1 MLRRVL
7 AADVFPFSHQR
18 DGESYYELNPGAR
31 GNHLADDS
39 FDPPS
44 SYEKRRRGD
53 DSDSDT
59 STSIRKGV
67 RRGTSH
73 VDDYMPDACGWKR
86 CDGFVVATNTCEGT
100 AAAAAVALEPA
111 EYRICYDAILGIWHL
126 KGVADDN
133 DSDISIVDQRLA
145 CAELHFDH
153 RGPVGSDK
161 NVGHNLEYSENN
173 VALKEGNSVKD
184 QHINAAGFTVTDL
197 PNENSNKDI
206 QDNTI
211 IVDKDLERSE
221 TRNAIMKENV
231 EMKTNDLLRATEE
244 QSRVSDDERHNHR
257 EFEGQ
262 TTESNKGVNPEALKA
277 FESMSKIAETDEVVA
292 NDITNSDN
300 KFIADVA
307 LSEHPTSHE
316 TIKQVPIDEYLR
328 GENEKNGAQQEYG
341 GTIASAFIGM
351 QENGQEQ
358 VRKTEKNVRECKKLS
373 TIEDTDKK
381 RGAQGTRQNELEN
394 DVNEHEMLCSTK
406 WATRLSVLQ
415 SIAANI
421 DFAKNKSNLNTSINI
436 DGCVTEE
443 SMVVAPNT
451 NEVIPRFKGGLSRVV
466 RWHDPSSS
474 TGENHCRE
482 FSIDDWRIFVR
493 QRSDWQQWRGKLRE
507 ALEDANESPEDYDS
521 DSTSINGGNTLTKTL
536 RFRGSNTM
544 NSEGD
549 YDNEVITHA
558 REERKDRCDTTIDVE
573 TAKDAQHQERRRH
586 AALSV
591 HAAPMAVHERVQWV
605 TLQENPVDA
614 ALLVAR
620 ERADERNKFFDALD
634 TKASLRCSRTRP
646 SATASFDV
654 KAVEAKGEVKAD
666 KYGHTFPAGAK
677 EEQTHGEESKSV
689 SKTEQLEDRTY
700 KKDKQFRYWPRES
713 LALPHPDGCDDI
725 LNSVIED
732 NNKDRGDEFE
742 DFPNASWAQPKERQL
757 AFQRRW
763 TGAKS

>member
-292 NDITNSDN
+292 ND
-300 KFIADVA
+300 
-307 LSEHPTSHE
+307 
-316 TIKQVPIDEYLR
+316 
-328 GENEKNGAQQEYG
+328 
-341 GTIASAFIGM
+341 
-351 QENGQEQ
+351 
-358 VRKTEKNVRECKKLS
+358 KKLS
-373 TIEDTDKK
+373 AIEDTDKK

-394 DVNEHEMLCSTK
+394 DANKHAMPCSTK

-634 TKASLRCSRTRP
+634 TKASLRCSGTRP